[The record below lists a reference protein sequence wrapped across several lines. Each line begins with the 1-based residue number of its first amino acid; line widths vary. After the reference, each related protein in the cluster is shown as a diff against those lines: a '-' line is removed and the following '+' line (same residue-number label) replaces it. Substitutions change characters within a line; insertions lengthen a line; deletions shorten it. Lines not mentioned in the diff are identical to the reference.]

1 MKHIEWTDELS
12 VGVTKLDMQ
21 HKGVIR
27 IANEVIRDIYSD
39 QDGEQLHEKIK
50 QFAGEIRLHF
60 SSEQLIMRVNN
71 YPAYD
76 EHCTA
81 HQEILEKVMD
91 IEMFFS
97 KDKPHAMK
105 ILETWLRDDLDPHD
119 KQLGRYLN
127 DLHSAGQQEEYATVG
142 QSSSNVS

>member
-1 MKHIEWTDELS
+1 MKQIEWTDELS

-21 HKGVIR
+21 HKGVML
-27 IANEVIRDIYSD
+27 IANELIRDIYAD
-39 QDGEQLHEKIK
+39 RNGEQLHDKFK

-60 SSEQLIMRVNN
+60 SSEQLIMKVNN
-71 YPAYD
+71 YPACD
-76 EHCTA
+76 KHCAA

-91 IEMFFS
+91 IEMFFP
-97 KDKPHAMK
+97 KDNPSAIK

-119 KQLGRYLN
+119 KQLGRFLN
-127 DLHSAGQQEEYATVG
+127 DLHTAGQQEYVPAC